1 VLTQFLHNI
10 LYGEPIKLV
19 DGGTQRRSFTYISDG
34 IDALMAILENRGGA
48 ADGGI
53 FNVGNPAN
61 DLSIRE
67 LAERMIASVASYPG
81 FEDAGRR
88 ARIVEISSDDYYGA
102 GYQDILTRVPSIRR
116 AARLLGWGP
125 KVSLEEGIRR
135 TLDFYLQSRRPA
147 P

>member
-1 VLTQFLHNI
+1 MLTQFLHNI

-53 FNVGNPAN
+53 FNIGNPAN

-67 LAERMIASVASYPG
+67 LAERMIAAVRHVSGLRGARARS
-81 FEDAGRR
+81 ARSSTSRR
-88 ARIVEISSDDYYGA
+88 ATTTA
-102 GYQDILTRVPSIRR
+102 TATRTS
-116 AARLLGWGP
+116 
-125 KVSLEEGIRR
+125 
-135 TLDFYLQSRRPA
+135 
-147 P
+147 

>member
-1 VLTQFLHNI
+1 MLTQFLHNI

-53 FNVGNPAN
+53 FNIGNPAN

-67 LAERMIASVASYPG
+67 LAEQHDR
-81 FEDAGRR
+81 GRR
-88 ARIVEISSDDYYGA
+88 ARTRASRSAGA
-102 GYQDILTRVPSIRR
+102 QGPDRR
-116 AARLLGWGP
+116 RLLAA
-125 KVSLEEGIRR
+125 STTARATR
-135 TLDFYLQSRRPA
+135 TS
-147 P
+147 